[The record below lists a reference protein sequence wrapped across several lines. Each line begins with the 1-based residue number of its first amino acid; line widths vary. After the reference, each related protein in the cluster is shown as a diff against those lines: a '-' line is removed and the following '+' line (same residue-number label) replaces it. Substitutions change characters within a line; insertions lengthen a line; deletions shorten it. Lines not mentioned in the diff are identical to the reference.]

1 LSTLGQKPATQH
13 VSTEKQTITGNGG
26 TSYTLQQSVSQAADI
41 EVFVNNTRQEPTVA
55 YTANGTTLTMTGAVN
70 SSDSFYVIF
79 QGKAIQTAGLPVDAA
94 ITASAIT
101 ASQTITSTG
110 NITTSGTVNTPS
122 INGGQIGGRRNLII
136 NGAMKVAQRGTSFTS
151 QTGDSFVVD
160 RFKLGVTALGTW
172 TTSQSTDAPNG
183 FAYSAKAE
191 CTTADASPASSDLLY
206 FYSRF
211 EGQDLQ
217 QLKFGTSDAESVSI
231 SFYVKCSK
239 TGVFTVN
246 WRNQDAGRSIGSDV
260 TISSADTWE
269 YKTITFVGDTSG
281 AFNNDNGWAA
291 NLEFILNGGTNYTSG
306 NTLTSY
312 ASHSNSN
319 GTRGGGTTLA
329 LGANTG
335 ETIQF
340 TGVQLEVGSQATP
353 FEHRSFGEELQ
364 LCKRYCQ
371 QLVTFQSNYESVGGA
386 AGWGFS
392 STGVLQYIPLD
403 VQMRIEPAISHNDLD
418 VSDDINA
425 AIATTAIAVNANVS
439 SPRVLYINCT
449 VSSGITQ
456 YRSYHLRTN
465 DTSDGKLICDAEL

>member
-1 LSTLGQKPATQH
+1 MSTLGQKPATQH
-13 VSTEKQTITGNGG
+13 VSTEKQSITGNGG
-26 TSYTLQQSVSQAADI
+26 TSYTLQQSVSQASDI
-41 EVFVNNTRQEPTVA
+41 EVFVNNTRQEPTAA

-122 INGGQIGGRRNLII
+122 INGGQIGGRRNIII
-136 NGAMKVAQRGTSFTS
+136 NGAMKVSQRGTSFTS
-151 QTGDSFVVD
+151 QTADHYFID
-160 RFKLGVTALGTW
+160 RFKLGATSLGTW
-172 TTSQSTDAPNG
+172 TTSQSTDSPNG
-183 FAYSAKAE
+183 FAYSAKIE
-191 CTTADASPASSDLLY
+191 CTTADASPASTDLLY
-206 FYSRF
+206 FYSRL

-281 AFNNDNGWAA
+281 AFNNDNGWSA
-291 NLEFILNGGTNYTSG
+291 NLEFILNAGTNYTSG

-312 ASHSNSN
+312 ASHSNTN
-319 GTRGGGTTLA
+319 GTRSGGTTLA

-353 FEHRSFGEELQ
+353 FEHRSFGEELA
-364 LCKRYCQ
+364 LCQRYYYRVQ
-371 QLVTFQSNYESVGGA
+371 GSAEANIA
-386 AGWGFS
+386 
-392 STGVLQYIPLD
+392 TGNAWDARSADYTIPLPTR
-403 VQMRIEPAISHNDLD
+403 MRAAYTLSVSALTDIIFKYGARSERTDGQYFQLTNSTSLD
-418 VSDDINA
+418 FASINHQ
-425 AIATTAIAVNANVS
+425 ILTNSTTVGFATHLALKDAD
-439 SPRVLYINCT
+439 
-449 VSSGITQ
+449 
-456 YRSYHLRTN
+456 SYFELT
-465 DTSDGKLICDAEL
+465 AEL